1 MHMNYAYALC
11 TYPIPHAP
19 CYMPHA
25 PCHRYDP
32 LIVFAFGKAKC
43 ESLAAQMGP
52 LHLNSAD
59 EEAMVENIF
68 TNAIE
73 TLSEDDQSLPQVTQ
87 LLPMLKRGVAVRPP
101 APPTLPTSYF
111 SRPTSYFLL
120 PTSYFLR
127 SLRLLMPTCRHPP
140 RSITRACYLSSRSSW
155 RSSSRC
161 EQIPNRAQMTLPMS
175 TSR

>member
-111 SRPTSYFLL
+111 PRPTSHVLL
-120 PTSYFLR
+120 PTSYVPR
-127 SLRLLMPTCRHPP
+127 PTSYVP
-140 RSITRACYLSSRSSW
+140 SLSSCLPAVTRPGPSLGPATCPQGARGDPLPGVNRSP
-155 RSSSRC
+155 
-161 EQIPNRAQMTLPMS
+161 IVNR
-175 TSR
+175 